1 MSGGILRC
9 AQNDKAAL
17 EEESGSDKGGG
28 GDNGGE
34 ADGAKIPDGITANSL
49 FTLRFKGACG

>member
-1 MSGGILRC
+1 MSGGLARVV
-9 AQNDKAAL
+9 L

-34 ADGAKIPDGITANSL
+34 ADGAKIPDGITADSL
-49 FTLRFKGACG
+49 FALRFKRPCG